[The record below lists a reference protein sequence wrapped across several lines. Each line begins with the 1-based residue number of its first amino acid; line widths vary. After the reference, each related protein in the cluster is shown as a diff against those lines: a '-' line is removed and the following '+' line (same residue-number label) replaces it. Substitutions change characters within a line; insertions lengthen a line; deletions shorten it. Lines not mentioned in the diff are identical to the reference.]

1 MYAWMYQKMN
11 PAIADNMVS
20 GIITF
25 RELSAGL
32 KAVRINN
39 NEMLDVSILGEFEK
53 QLEVILSEIFDTGT
67 EFAQTSTIDNCKYCS
82 FKGICNR

>member
-1 MYAWMYQKMN
+1 MFQKMN
-11 PAIADNMVS
+11 PAITENIIS

-32 KAVRINN
+32 KTVKVDGSDQLNT
-39 NEMLDVSILGEFEK
+39 EVLGEFEE
-53 QLEVILSEIFDTGT
+53 QLRMILTDVFDTT
-67 EFAQTSTIDNCKYCS
+67 KPFVQTAEQDNCMYCA

>member
-1 MYAWMYQKMN
+1 MYQKMN
-11 PAIADNMVS
+11 PAITENILS

-32 KAVRINN
+32 KTVKVDGVDLLNTEILNGFEVQLQTLLAEIIDP
-39 NEMLDVSILGEFEK
+39 EMPFI
-53 QLEVILSEIFDTGT
+53 QTSEIG
-67 EFAQTSTIDNCKYCS
+67 NCEYCN